1 MLRSDLAQ
9 ILGADTPD
17 TAHLRLAAAR
27 NSGAEII
34 WCLASD
40 RATETEM
47 QGVIPRFLRP
57 SHAILWAVMGFDV
70 MLGDNRALHSS
81 LLE

>member
-1 MLRSDLAQ
+1 MPRFSEL
-9 ILGADTPD
+9 TPQ
-17 TAHLRLAAAR
+17 ARRISGGLRLAAAR
-27 NSGAEII
+27 NSGTEII

-47 QGVIPRFLRP
+47 EGVIPHFLRP
-57 SHAILWAVMGFDV
+57 LHAILWAVMGFNV
-70 MLGDNRALHSS
+70 TLGDNTALHSS